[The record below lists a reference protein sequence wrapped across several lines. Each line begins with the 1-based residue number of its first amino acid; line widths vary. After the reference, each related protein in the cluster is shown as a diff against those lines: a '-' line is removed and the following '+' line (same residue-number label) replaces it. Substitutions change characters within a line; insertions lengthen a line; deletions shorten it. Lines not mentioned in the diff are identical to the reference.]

1 MIDLATSMILKT
13 RMTSPYAKSALVTG
27 AGRRIGRAIALT
39 LAADGWRVAVHYG
52 GSKRDAEATVA
63 DIREAGGVALAI
75 QAELGDAQALD
86 TLIPRITAELGPLS
100 CLVNNASVFEN
111 DRMDDFTRE
120 SWNRTMTVN
129 LLAPALLTQAF
140 ARQLPKGAQG
150 NVINI
155 LDQRVWR
162 LTPRYISYT
171 LSKSALWTLTQTMAM
186 ALAPVIRVN
195 AIGPG
200 PTLPNETQDAAQF
213 AHQAGS
219 TILGRGAG
227 LDEIAAA
234 ARFIL
239 AAPSMTGQMIA
250 LDGGQHLAWET
261 PDIKGMED

>member
-1 MIDLATSMILKT
+1 
-13 RMTSPYAKSALVTG
+13 MTSTASPHPKSALVTG
-27 AGRRIGRAIALT
+27 ASRRIGRAIALG
-39 LAADGWRVAVHYG
+39 LAGAGWRVAVHYG
-52 GSKRDAEATVA
+52 DSERDAAATVA
-63 DIREAGGVALAI
+63 DIREAGGEAAAIRADLA
-75 QAELGDAQALD
+75 DAHALD
-86 TLIPRITAELGPLS
+86 ALIPMAAEALGPLT

-120 SWNRTMTVN
+120 SWNRTMQVN

-140 ARQLPKGAQG
+140 ARQLPKGTQG

-171 LSKSALWTLTQTMAM
+171 LSKSALWTLTRTMAM
-186 ALAPVIRVN
+186 ALAPAIRVN

-200 PTLPNETQDAAQF
+200 PTLPNDTQDAAQF

-227 LDEIAAA
+227 LEEIAGAVQ
-234 ARFIL
+234 FIL
-239 AAPSMTGQMIA
+239 NAPSMTGQMIA

-261 PDIKGMED
+261 PDIAGMED

>member
-1 MIDLATSMILKT
+1 MT
-13 RMTSPYAKSALVTG
+13 RQQVKSALVTG
-27 AGRRIGRAIALT
+27 ASRRIGRAIALG

-52 GSKRDAEATVA
+52 ASDKDALATVA
-63 DIREAGGVALAI
+63 DIQKAGGEAMAVQADLANAASLE
-75 QAELGDAQALD
+75 QLVPDAAN
-86 TLIPRITAELGPLS
+86 AMGPLY

-111 DRMDDFTRE
+111 DRMADFTRTSME
-120 SWNRTMTVN
+120 RALAVN

-140 ARQLPKGAQG
+140 ARQLPKAASG

-186 ALAPVIRVN
+186 ALAPAVRVN

-200 PTLPNETQDAAQF
+200 PTLPNDTQDAALF
-213 AHQAGS
+213 ARQAGS
-219 TILGRGAG
+219 TILRRGAG
-227 LDEIAAA
+227 LDEISAAVQ
-234 ARFIL
+234 FIL
-239 AAPSMTGQMIA
+239 ATPSMTGQMIA

-261 PDIKGMED
+261 PDIAGMED

>member
-1 MIDLATSMILKT
+1 MADTHH
-13 RMTSPYAKSALVTG
+13 KSALVTG
-27 AGRRIGRAIALT
+27 GARRIGRAIALG
-39 LAADGWRVAVHYG
+39 LAANGWRVAVHYG
-52 GSKRDAEATVA
+52 DSERDAAATVA
-63 DIREAGGVALAI
+63 DIAEAGGHAIAIRADLA
-75 QAELGDAQALD
+75 DAASLD
-86 TLIPRITAELGPLS
+86 ALIPRAAEALGPLG
-100 CLVNNASVFEN
+100 CLINNASVFEN
-111 DRMDDFTRE
+111 DRMADFTRAGME
-120 SWNRTMTVN
+120 RTLAVN

-140 ARQLPKGAQG
+140 ARQLPRGAAG

-162 LTPRYISYT
+162 LTPRYLSYT

-186 ALAPVIRVN
+186 ALAPAIRVN

-200 PTLPNETQDAAQF
+200 PTLPNDTQDAAQF

-234 ARFIL
+234 VRFIL

-261 PDIKGMED
+261 PDMAGMED

>member
-1 MIDLATSMILKT
+1 MTSTIPKPLKT
-13 RMTSPYAKSALVTG
+13 ALVTG
-27 AGRRIGRAIALT
+27 ASRRIGRAIALG
-39 LAADGWRVAVHYG
+39 LAADGWRVGVHYG
-52 GSKRDAEATVA
+52 ASHRDADATVA
-63 DIREAGGVALAI
+63 DIREAGGEAIAIEGDLAN
-75 QAELGDAQALD
+75 AHALD
-86 TLIPRITAELGPLS
+86 TLIARASAALGPLA

-111 DRMDDFTRE
+111 DRMTDFTRASLE
-120 SWNRTMTVN
+120 RTLAVN

-140 ARQLPKGAQG
+140 ARQLPKGAPG

-162 LTPRYISYT
+162 LTPRYLSYT
-171 LSKSALWTLTQTMAM
+171 LSKSALWTLTRTMAM
-186 ALAPVIRVN
+186 ALAPGIRVN

-200 PTLPNETQDAAQF
+200 PTLPNETQDAAMF

-234 ARFIL
+234 VRFIL
-239 AAPSMTGQMIA
+239 ASQSMTGQMIA

-261 PDIKGMED
+261 PDIVGMED

>member
-1 MIDLATSMILKT
+1 MADTQHKT
-13 RMTSPYAKSALVTG
+13 ALVTG
-27 AGRRIGRAIALT
+27 GARRIGRAMALG
-39 LAADGWRVAVHYG
+39 LAANGWRVAVHYG
-52 GSKRDAEATVA
+52 DSEQDAAATVA
-63 DIREAGGVALAI
+63 DIREAGGEAIAVHADLAEARAL
-75 QAELGDAQALD
+75 E
-86 TLIPRITAELGPLS
+86 TLIPRATEALGPLT
-100 CLVNNASVFEN
+100 CLINNASLFEN
-111 DRMDDFTRE
+111 DRMADFTRAGME
-120 SWNRTMTVN
+120 RTLAVN

-140 ARQLPKGAQG
+140 ARQLPKGAAG

-162 LTPRYISYT
+162 LTPRYFSYT

-186 ALAPVIRVN
+186 ALAPAIRVN

-200 PTLPNETQDAAQF
+200 PTLPNDTQDAAQF
-213 AHQAGS
+213 AQQAGS

-234 ARFIL
+234 VQFIL

-261 PDIKGMED
+261 PDIAGMED

>member
-1 MIDLATSMILKT
+1 
-13 RMTSPYAKSALVTG
+13 MTQQQIKSALVTG
-27 AGRRIGRAIALT
+27 ASRRIGRAIALG

-52 GSKRDAEATVA
+52 ASDKDALATVA
-63 DIREAGGVALAI
+63 DIQKAGGEAMAVQADLA
-75 QAELGDAQALD
+75 DAASLD
-86 TLIPRITAELGPLS
+86 GLVPDVTNALGPLT

-111 DRMDDFTRE
+111 DRMVDFTRASLE
-120 SWNRTMTVN
+120 RTLAVN
-129 LLAPALLTQAF
+129 LVAPALLAQAF
-140 ARQLPKGAQG
+140 ARQLPKAAPG

-186 ALAPVIRVN
+186 ALAPAIRVN

-200 PTLPNETQDAAQF
+200 PTLPNDTQDAALF

-219 TILGRGAG
+219 TILGRAAG

-234 ARFIL
+234 VRFIL

-261 PDIKGMED
+261 PDIAGMED

>member
-1 MIDLATSMILKT
+1 MTIQHIKT
-13 RMTSPYAKSALVTG
+13 ALVTG
-27 AGRRIGRAIALT
+27 AGRRIGRAIALG
-39 LAADGWRVAVHYG
+39 LAADGWRVVVHYG
-52 GSKRDAEATVA
+52 ESASDARATVA
-63 DIREAGGVALAI
+63 DIREAGGEAIAL
-75 QAELGDAQALD
+75 QADLADAASLD
-86 TLIPRITAELGPLS
+86 CLIPNATHAMGPLD
-100 CLVNNASVFEN
+100 CLVNNASLFEN
-111 DRMDDFTRE
+111 DRMEDFTRA
-120 SWNRTMTVN
+120 SVQRTLQVN

-140 ARQLPKGAQG
+140 ARQVPKDIPG

-186 ALAPVIRVN
+186 ALAPGIRVN

-200 PTLPNETQDAAQF
+200 PTLPNDTQDAALF

-227 LDEIAAA
+227 LEEIAAA
-234 ARFIL
+234 VRFIM
-239 AAPSMTGQMIA
+239 AAPSMTGQMVA

-261 PDIKGMED
+261 PDIAGMED